1 MACTS
6 IRTHLRR
13 KWTSKLCY
21 LGGTGRACVC
31 AFSSNTCKP
40 LHRQRGKNMQTIPK
54 RALIAFHG
62 SLAQAPKDDLEQQLK
77 HTQTTA
83 SGCKDM
89 IESDRVSRN
98 SLLMSPVIVSRLGK
112 VCLQALRGDMNLA
125 FAAARSGIAIA
136 CNSSTKYSTT
146 SRHLCL
152 LQYHATPES
161 SCDSM

>member
-1 MACTS
+1 
-6 IRTHLRR
+6 
-13 KWTSKLCY
+13 
-21 LGGTGRACVC
+21 
-31 AFSSNTCKP
+31 
-40 LHRQRGKNMQTIPK
+40 MQTIPK

-77 HTQTTA
+77 HTQSTA
-83 SGCKDM
+83 SGCKEDM
-89 IESDRVSRN
+89 IESDRESRN

-146 SRHLCL
+146 SRHLRL

-161 SCDSM
+161 SCDSMWSKQKK